1 MLIQI
6 TITIPPSGIAGPFDL
21 FSDADGYVS
30 PFETQV
36 PATELE
42 SGYVVELPLGATIIR
57 VCSVGDCENCIDIP
71 TNCPTTTTTSSSS
84 TTTTSTSSTSTT
96 TSTSSTTTTTTT
108 EAPPYKFNWRLQTQ
122 TPSTIGTVN
131 LEITV
136 DGISVVD
143 STISVGNTL
152 QSGQLLIQAG
162 AIVQATMTN
171 EKVGSWHFGN
181 KIVKNGNLYQP
192 NDICNPCVDELIT
205 PLFQSYVMEPFAQD
219 FIFDG
224 VIIIPTTTT
233 TTTTSSSSTSTTTS
247 TTTIPPTTTTT
258 TTCDCSLN
266 GLSAVF
272 VVPPTTTTT
281 TSSNP
286 SVDPGGISSQTN
298 PSAADCFLA
307 IDSICYIQHQSV
319 GTINVG
325 DRIFNNPGATSPFN
339 GNGNYYKIRLN
350 SNSTEYSAK
359 VDSNGYVLSPVS
371 ICF

>member
-42 SGYVVELPLGATIIR
+42 SGYVVELPIGATIIR
-57 VCSVGDCENCIDIP
+57 VCSVGKCENCIDIP

-84 TTTTSTSSTSTT
+84 TSTTSTSSTSTT

-108 EAPPYKFNWRLQTQ
+108 LPPPYKFNWELRSQ

-143 STISVGNTL
+143 STISVGNAT

-162 AIVQATMTN
+162 AIIQATMTN
-171 EKVGSWHFGN
+171 EKAGSWHFGN
-181 KIVKNGNLYQP
+181 KIVQNGNLYQP

-205 PLFQSYVMEPFAQD
+205 PLFQSYVMESFNQD
-219 FIFDG
+219 WFFDG
-224 VIIIPTTTT
+224 VVIIPTT

-272 VVPPTTTTT
+272 VTPPTTTTT

-298 PSAADCFLA
+298 PSASDCFLS
-307 IDSICYIQHQSV
+307 IDTICYIQHQSL
-319 GTINVG
+319 GTISVN
-325 DRIFNNPGATSPFN
+325 DRIFNNVGATSPFN

-350 SNSTEYSAK
+350 TNSTEYSAR
-359 VDSNGYVLSPVS
+359 VDSNGYVLSPIS

>member
-21 FSDADGYVS
+21 FSDANGYVS

-42 SGYVVELPLGATIIR
+42 SGYVVELPIGATIIR

-96 TSTSSTTTTTTT
+96 TSTSSTTTTSTT
-108 EAPPYKFNWRLQTQ
+108 APPPYKFNWELRSQ

-131 LEITV
+131 LKITV
-136 DGISVVD
+136 DGISVVN
-143 STISVGNTL
+143 STITVGNTI

-171 EKVGSWHFGN
+171 EKVGSWDFGN
-181 KIVKNGNLYQP
+181 KVVKNGSLYQP
-192 NDICNPCVDELIT
+192 NDTCNPCVDELIT
-205 PLFQSYVMEPFAQD
+205 PLFQSYVMESFDQD
-219 FIFDG
+219 WFFDG
-224 VIIIPTTTT
+224 VIIVPTT

-247 TTTIPPTTTTT
+247 TSTSSTTTTT

-266 GLSAVF
+266 GLSAVY

-286 SVDPGGISSQTN
+286 IVDPGAISSQTN
-298 PSAADCFLA
+298 PSISDCSLVL
-307 IDSICYIQHQSV
+307 DSLCYIQHQAV
-319 GTINVG
+319 GTISVN
-325 DRIFNNPGATSPFN
+325 DRIFNNPGATNPFN
-339 GNGNYYKIRLN
+339 GNGNFYKIRLN
-350 SNSTEYSAK
+350 TNASEYSAR
-359 VDSNGYVLSPVS
+359 VNSSGYILAPIA

>member
-42 SGYVVELPLGATIIR
+42 SGYVVELPIGATIIR

-96 TSTSSTTTTTTT
+96 TSTSSTTTTSTT
-108 EAPPYKFNWRLQTQ
+108 APPPYKFNWQLQSQ

-181 KIVKNGNLYQP
+181 KIVQNGNFYQP

-205 PLFQSYVMEPFAQD
+205 PFFQSYVMESFNQD

-224 VIIIPTTTT
+224 VVIIPTT

-247 TTTIPPTTTTT
+247 TSTSSTTTTT

-266 GLSAVF
+266 GLSAVY

-286 SVDPGGISSQTN
+286 NVDAGGISSQTN

-307 IDSICYIQHQSV
+307 IDSICYIQHSSV
-319 GTINVG
+319 GTISVG
-325 DRIFNNPGATSPFN
+325 DRIFNNPAATSPFN

-350 SNSTEYSAK
+350 TNSTEYSAR
-359 VDSNGYVLSPVS
+359 VDSSGYILAPIS